1 MYTMAKV
8 SALVKHKSWRLP
20 NMWLME
26 VVRNSSWRCLLA
38 TSPAND
44 MKAVT
49 KKKKMLAEMCR
60 RTHENHKGRNS
71 ADEVTISCIDPSAM
85 TDGLFVG
92 SAESLNYLLSKM
104 WQAHFLFV
112 CFIPFIAELWDAF
125 CFVSPP
131 CKIRVRPTLGW
142 LYGPNESYKH
152 INGSSGASKSLLVSV
167 LGTGDYSA

>member
-1 MYTMAKV
+1 M
-8 SALVKHKSWRLP
+8 
-20 NMWLME
+20 
-26 VVRNSSWRCLLA
+26 LA

-104 WQAHFLFV
+104 
-112 CFIPFIAELWDAF
+112 
-125 CFVSPP
+125 
-131 CKIRVRPTLGW
+131 
-142 LYGPNESYKH
+142 
-152 INGSSGASKSLLVSV
+152 
-167 LGTGDYSA
+167 